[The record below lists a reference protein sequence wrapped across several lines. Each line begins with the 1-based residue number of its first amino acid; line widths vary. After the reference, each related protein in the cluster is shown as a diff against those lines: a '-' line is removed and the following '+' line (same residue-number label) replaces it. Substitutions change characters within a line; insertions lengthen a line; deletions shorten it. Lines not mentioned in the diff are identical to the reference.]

1 MITSVKGDVCTD
13 LISFTPKWCDGDITV
28 SDDCW
33 DACRRRYEF
42 LAKATCDYLPSF
54 PGPNKSVCK
63 CFYNC

>member
-1 MITSVKGDVCTD
+1 MITSVMGDVCTD

-33 DACRRRYEF
+33 DACRRRHEF
-42 LAKATCDYLPSF
+42 LAKATCWYFPSF